1 MKSSGESCLEVLLH
15 MIQLFCSGLILLM
28 YCTTISKETYV
39 MGKKKLYIYL
49 SLSLSVELQVL
60 QVKKGDSWA
69 LSSG

>member
-39 MGKKKLYIYL
+39 MGKKKIIYIYI
-49 SLSLSVELQVL
+49 SLSVELQVL